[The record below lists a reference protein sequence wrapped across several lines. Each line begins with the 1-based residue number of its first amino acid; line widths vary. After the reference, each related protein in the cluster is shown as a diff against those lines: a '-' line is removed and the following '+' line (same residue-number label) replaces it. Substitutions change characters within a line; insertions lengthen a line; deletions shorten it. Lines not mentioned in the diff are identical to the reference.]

1 MMGRIREKPGY
12 TAGLIGYLSVCMLAA
27 AFGSMLGTI
36 WFRYWLIFGTFGLV
50 SAIGLNIL
58 SRSRAQSEAANR
70 RKMVAL
76 QAEKNLDKIVDI
88 EESFDAILGAV
99 RQIQSD
105 ITGAKKHRRRSNADT
120 RVSLLKPV
128 TITPLRESPGAAS
141 ESFVGSLRNISS
153 HGFGLLPDCF
163 LQRGYV
169 LLEFTLE
176 NQDPVMFI
184 ADLLWCERQ
193 TTGRYFSGGKFLEL
207 VSSVDTG
214 STKPDLAQAHC
225 S

>member
-1 MMGRIREKPGY
+1 MGRIREKPGY
-12 TAGLIGYLSVCMLAA
+12 TARLIGYLSICMLAA

-50 SAIGLNIL
+50 SAIGLNML

-70 RKMVAL
+70 RKMIAL

-88 EESFDAILGAV
+88 EESFDAILAAV

-105 ITGAKKHRRRSNADT
+105 ITDAKKHRRRSNTDK

-128 TITPLRESPGAAS
+128 TITPLRESPGATS

-153 HGFGLLPDCF
+153 HGFSLVHDCF

-169 LLEFTLE
+169 LLEYSLE
-176 NQDPVMFI
+176 NQETVMFI

-193 TTGRYFSGGKFLEL
+193 AGGQYFSGGKFLEL
-207 VSSVDTG
+207 VSSVDTD
-214 STKPDLAQAHC
+214 SAKPDFAQAPC